1 MSRIVLTD
9 TGGLDF
15 TPGIEAL
22 ENAGHTV
29 DCLEARGALSVDALR
44 EAAKDA
50 DAIITSYRTIDA
62 DTIARARGLR
72 VIATTTTGID
82 QVDVDAARAA
92 GVAAVSLPSPASEEV
107 ATHALAGMLMLLR
120 ELPAARQASHA
131 WDFTRIPTPPR
142 ISTLTLGIV
151 GMGRIA
157 HKLAE
162 RALPLFGRVI
172 AYDPYVLADAWPEA
186 VQRTDDLDGLFAA
199 SNVVSLHIPATID
212 SLHLVNERTLA
223 LMPSAGYLVNVSRGE
238 LVDTAALIAA
248 IDSGQL
254 RAAFLDVTAP
264 EPPEPQDPILH
275 HPRIFVTPHAAFY
288 STTTERAYVMR
299 TVENVLERLAPVTSA
314 ERQA

>member
-22 ENAGHTV
+22 EDAGHTV
-29 DCLEARGALSVDALR
+29 DCLEARGALSVDELR
-44 EAAKDA
+44 DATEDA
-50 DAIITSYRTIDA
+50 DAIITSYRVIDA
-62 DTIARARGLR
+62 ETIARARGLR

-82 QVDVDAARAA
+82 QVDLDAARAA
-92 GVAAVSLPSPASEEV
+92 GVAAVPLPSPASEEV
-107 ATHALAGMLMLLR
+107 ATHALAGMLMMLR
-120 ELPAARQASHA
+120 ELPAAQEASRV

-162 RALPLFGRVI
+162 RALPLFAGIV
-172 AYDPYVLADAWPEA
+172 AYDPYLPADAWPEG
-186 VQRTDDLDGLFAA
+186 VQRTDDLHELFAA
-199 SNVVSLHIPATID
+199 SNVVSLHIPATAD
-212 SLHLVNERTLA
+212 SVHLVNERTLA
-223 LMPSAGYLVNVSRGE
+223 LMPPAGYLVNVSRGE
-238 LVDTAALIAA
+238 LVDTASLIAA

-264 EPPEPQDPILH
+264 EPPEPQDPVLH

-288 STTTERAYVMR
+288 STATERAYVMR
-299 TVENVLERLAPVTSA
+299 AVENVLERLAPAASA